1 MKHICK
7 PSEPG
12 GSLWSAAP
20 WRYTDGGSETHTLR
34 QEVGS
39 QPREKRAISRDP
51 VFARFAGSSPRS
63 LCRGKGGKQIRSLI
77 CP

>member
-1 MKHICK
+1 MNICK
-7 PSEPG
+7 PSHRG

-20 WRYTDGGSETHTLR
+20 WRYSGGGSETHTLR

-51 VFARFAGSSPRS
+51 VFARVPDRPPTACAAGKEENRS
-63 LCRGKGGKQIRSLI
+63 DL
-77 CP
+77 